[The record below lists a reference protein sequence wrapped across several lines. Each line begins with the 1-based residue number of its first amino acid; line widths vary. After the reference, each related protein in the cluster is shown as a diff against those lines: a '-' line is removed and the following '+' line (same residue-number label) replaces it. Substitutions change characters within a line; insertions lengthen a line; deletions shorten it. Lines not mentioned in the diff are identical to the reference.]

1 MIIGVGVDMI
11 EISRVV
17 RACERGH
24 FLETVFSGREIA
36 QMDKR
41 KRRAASDFAGK
52 EAVVKALGTGFTGIE
67 AGEIEILRDEDGA
80 PCIELHGKAKEK
92 AEELG
97 IRDWKISIT
106 NTKELVTAF
115 VIAST

>member
-1 MIIGVGVDMI
+1 MIVGIGVDTI
-11 EISRVV
+11 EIARVI
-17 RACERGH
+17 RACERNH
-24 FLETVFSGREIA
+24 FLQRIFSDREIA
-36 QMDKR
+36 QMDTK

-67 AGEIEILRDEDGA
+67 AGEIEILRREDGS
-80 PCIELHGKAKEK
+80 PYVVLHGGAEKK

-106 NTKELVTAF
+106 NTKELATAF
-115 VIAST
+115 VVAGA

>member
-52 EAVVKALGTGFTGIE
+52 EAVVKAAGGGLSVPLDSFCVLEERIE
-67 AGEIEILRDEDGA
+67 SCGKVY
-80 PCIELHGKAKEK
+80 ELCRRKLTEK
-92 AEELG
+92 GQTL
-97 IRDWKISIT
+97 WIS
-106 NTKELVTAF
+106 VAQ
-115 VIAST
+115 VIM